1 MNTEQITIS
10 KTTAE
15 RALKTLAE
23 WLEWVEDLDRET
35 RADILALD
43 ELVKALGLEDKFD
56 KELQEKR
63 EERNRVNLAY
73 AKKIQAEQE
82 QAGN

>member
-15 RALKTLAE
+15 RALKTLAD

-43 ELVKALGLEDKFD
+43 ELVKALGLEDKF
-56 KELQEKR
+56 EEQLQEKR

>member
-1 MNTEQITIS
+1 MNEQITIS
-10 KTTAE
+10 KATAE
-15 RALKTLAE
+15 RALKTLAD
-23 WLEWVEDLDRET
+23 WLEWVEDLDKET

-43 ELVKALGLEDKFD
+43 ELVKALGIEAEFD
-56 KELQEKR
+56 KQLEEKR

-73 AKKIQAEQE
+73 VKKVQAEQE

>member
-10 KTTAE
+10 KKTAE
-15 RALKTLAE
+15 RALKTLAD

-43 ELVKALGLEDKFD
+43 ELVKALGLEDKFE
-56 KELQEKR
+56 KQLQEKR